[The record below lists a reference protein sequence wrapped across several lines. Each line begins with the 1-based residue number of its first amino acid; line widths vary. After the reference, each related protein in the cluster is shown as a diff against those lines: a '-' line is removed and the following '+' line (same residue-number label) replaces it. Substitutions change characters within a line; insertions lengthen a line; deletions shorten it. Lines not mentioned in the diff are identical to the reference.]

1 LYNSQKIHSYLYI
14 RKQQTENYL
23 TMKKI
28 LIIGA
33 SGQIGSDLTVEL
45 RTRFGA
51 DNVIATD
58 IKQATDEIMNGGPFE
73 HLDVMDKDGLAKI
86 IDKYGITE
94 IYHLAAILSGN
105 AEKNPKWAWDINM
118 NSLFNVLDTAKEK
131 GIKKIFWPSSMGA
144 FGPTTPEHD
153 TPQLTIMEPNTVY
166 GISKQAG
173 ERWCEYY
180 HEKYGMDIRSLR
192 YPGLI
197 SWNTEAGG
205 GTTDY
210 AVEIF
215 YAAIEC
221 GKYECFLSENMAL
234 PMMYMDDAVKATIDL
249 METDAKN
256 VKVRSSYNLGGISF
270 TPKEIADEIRK
281 YIPEL
286 EVSYKPDFRQKI
298 AESWPRSISDEAAQ
312 KDWGWKD
319 EFDLEKMV
327 KVMIDN
333 IRKKLGK

>member
-1 LYNSQKIHSYLYI
+1 MN
-14 RKQQTENYL
+14 N
-23 TMKKI
+23 I
-28 LIIGA
+28 LITGA
-33 SGQIGSDLTVEL
+33 SGQIGSDLTIEL
-45 RTRFGA
+45 RRLFGN
-51 DNVIATD
+51 DHVIASD
-58 IKQATDEIMNGGPFE
+58 IKPGTPEIMQGGPFE
-73 HLDVMDKDGLAKI
+73 TVDVMDKKRI
-86 IDKYGITE
+86 IEVVDKYNITE

-118 NSLFNVLDTAKEK
+118 TSLFNVLDIGKEK

-144 FGPTTPEHD
+144 FGLTTPAID
-153 TPQLTIMEPNTVY
+153 TPQLTIMEPSTVY
-166 GISKQAG
+166 GISKLAG

-180 HEKYGMDIRSLR
+180 YNKYDLDVRSLR

-197 SWNTEAGG
+197 SWKTEAGG

-215 YAAIEC
+215 YDAIKC
-221 GKYECFLSENMAL
+221 GKYECFLSEDIAL
-234 PMMYMDDAVKATIDL
+234 PMMYMDDAVKATIQL

-270 TPKEIADEIRK
+270 TPKEITDEIKK

-286 EVSYKPDFRQKI
+286 EVTYKPDFRQDI
-298 AESWPRSISDEAAQ
+298 AASWPRSISDEAAQ
-312 KDWGWKD
+312 QDWGWKH
-319 EFDLEKMV
+319 EFDLGKMT

-333 IRKKLGK
+333 IREKLKK

>member
-1 LYNSQKIHSYLYI
+1 
-14 RKQQTENYL
+14 
-23 TMKKI
+23 MKNI
-28 LIIGA
+28 LITGA

-45 RTRFGA
+45 RKLFGGDHVVA
-51 DNVIATD
+51 SD
-58 IKQATDEIMNGGPFE
+58 IKPATTEIMKGGPFE
-73 HLDVMDKDGLAKI
+73 TLDVMDQKRI
-86 IDKYGITE
+86 SEVIEKYSITE

-118 NSLFNVLDTAKEK
+118 NSLFNILDISKEK
-131 GIKKIFWPSSMGA
+131 GVKKIFWPSSMGA
-144 FGPTTPEHD
+144 FGPSTPAFD
-153 TPQLTIMEPNTVY
+153 TPQLTIMEPSTVY
-166 GISKQAG
+166 GISKLAG

-180 HEKYGMDIRSLR
+180 FNKYGLDIRSLR

-215 YAAIEC
+215 YKAISC
-221 GKYECFLSENMAL
+221 GKYECFLSEDMAL
-234 PMMYMDDAVKATIDL
+234 PMMYMDDAVKATIQL

-270 TPKEIADEIRK
+270 TPKELTNEIKK

-286 EVSYKPDFRQKI
+286 EVSYKPDFRQEI

-312 KDWGWKD
+312 KDWGWKH
-319 EFDLEKMV
+319 EFDLEKMT

-333 IRKKLGK
+333 IRKKLDK

>member
-1 LYNSQKIHSYLYI
+1 
-14 RKQQTENYL
+14 
-23 TMKKI
+23 MKNI
-28 LIIGA
+28 LITGA
-33 SGQIGSDLTVEL
+33 SGQIGSDLTLEL
-45 RTRFGA
+45 RRLFG
-51 DNVIATD
+51 DNHVIASD
-58 IKQATDEIMNGGPFE
+58 IKSGTQEIMQGGPFE
-73 HLDVMDKDGLAKI
+73 TVDVMDKKRIVEVVDKYKI
-86 IDKYGITE
+86 IE

-118 NSLFNVLDTAKEK
+118 TSLFNVLDIGKEK

-144 FGPTTPEHD
+144 FGASTPAVD
-153 TPQLTIMEPNTVY
+153 TPQLTIMEPSTVY
-166 GISKQAG
+166 GISKLAG

-180 HEKYGMDIRSLR
+180 FNKYGLDVRSLR

-197 SWNTEAGG
+197 SWKTEAGG

-215 YAAIEC
+215 YDAIKC
-221 GKYECFLSENMAL
+221 GKYECFLSEDIAL
-234 PMMYMDDAVKATIDL
+234 PMMYMDDAVNATIRL

-270 TPKEIADEIRK
+270 TPKELTHEIKK

-286 EVSYKPDFRQKI
+286 EVTYKPDFRQEI

-319 EFDLEKMV
+319 DFDLEKMT
-327 KVMIDN
+327 KVMVEN

>member
-1 LYNSQKIHSYLYI
+1 
-14 RKQQTENYL
+14 
-23 TMKKI
+23 MKNI
-28 LIIGA
+28 LITGA
-33 SGQIGSDLTVEL
+33 SGQIGSDLTIEL
-45 RTRFGA
+45 RRLFG
-51 DNVIATD
+51 NEHVIASD
-58 IKQATDEIMNGGPFE
+58 IKSGTQEIMQGGPFE
-73 HLDVMDKDGLAKI
+73 SVDVMDKKRI
-86 IDKYGITE
+86 VEVVDKYQITE

-118 NSLFNVLDTAKEK
+118 TSLFNVLDIGKEK

-144 FGPTTPEHD
+144 FGPSTPAID
-153 TPQLTIMEPNTVY
+153 TPQLTIMEPSTVY
-166 GISKQAG
+166 GISKLAG

-180 HEKYGMDIRSLR
+180 FNKYGLDVRSLR

-197 SWNTEAGG
+197 SWKTEAGG

-215 YAAIEC
+215 YDAIKC
-221 GKYECFLSENMAL
+221 GKYECFLSEDIAL
-234 PMMYMDDAVKATIDL
+234 PMMYMDDAVNATIRL

-270 TPKEIADEIRK
+270 TPKELTDEIKK

-286 EVSYKPDFRQKI
+286 AVTYKPDFRQEI

-312 KDWGWKD
+312 KDWGWKH
-319 EFDLEKMV
+319 EYDLEKMT
-327 KVMIDN
+327 KVMIEN
-333 IRKKLGK
+333 IRKKLQ